1 MQVSLDQGALHESLK
16 AVEPAVSRGFSGS
29 QNVLLRANGGLEIA
43 ATSGDLLIWRKVS
56 ARVVEEG
63 AYVVP
68 PRVMSDLT
76 ALMEGEVAL
85 FRENRSLAVQN
96 GRTLAH
102 VRGEESAQFPALVQ
116 PAGNPLAR
124 FDAGVLGKAFGSVA
138 YCVASGDERPTLAA
152 VMVKIAGGRATVAAA
167 DGFCLAVFECSLA
180 EAVEK
185 DVELL
190 VPGAAA
196 AQVKRLCR
204 EDVTVR
210 LDKDGRFAFFE
221 SGETTV
227 ACQLAA
233 GTYPD
238 YTALIPREH
247 DVRAVVDRAS
257 LRQAVKT
264 ARAIG
269 EGPGVHIVFGDG
281 KVVVSSSGEVG
292 EGVTEIRDA
301 EVEGQEEFVVSGR
314 YLMDA
319 IGSVSGVQVEL
330 RKQMGMQALEVR
342 PVVADGEKAT
352 GQVGVIMPMRS

>member
-1 MQVSLDQGALHESLK
+1 MSVDQEALYGSLK

-29 QNVLLRANGGLEIA
+29 ENVLLSANGGLEVV
-43 ATSGDLLIWRKVS
+43 ATSGDLTIWRRVG

-85 FRENRSLAVQN
+85 FRENGSLAVQN

-102 VRGEESAQFPALVQ
+102 VRGEESTEFPALVQ
-116 PAGNPLAR
+116 PAGKPLAR

-138 YCVASGDERPTLAA
+138 YCVGSGDERPTLAA
-152 VMVKIAGGRATVAAA
+152 VMVKIAGGRATFAAA
-167 DGFCLAVFECSLA
+167 DGFCLAVFDCRLT
-180 EAVEK
+180 EAVDQ

-204 EDVTVR
+204 EEVTVR
-210 LDKDGRFAFFE
+210 LDEDGRFAFFE

-227 ACQLAA
+227 ACQLVA

-269 EGPGVHIVFGDG
+269 GDLGVHVVFGDG

-301 EVEGQEEFVVSGR
+301 EVEGQEEFVVSGK
-314 YLMDA
+314 YLTDA
-319 IGSVSGVQVEL
+319 VGSVPGAQVEL

-342 PVVADGEKAT
+342 PVVAEGEEAT
-352 GQVGVIMPMRS
+352 GQVGVIMPMRV